1 MSDTTT
7 QDRDALWADIRVHAV
22 RSVCGC
28 RCEQVASG
36 EWRTVEPCEH
46 HDEAAAMERALAA
59 APRERQGE
67 EAPQQP

>member
-59 APRERQGE
+59 APREREGE
-67 EAPQQP
+67 